1 MKNMLESIATR
12 VLISGVYNYL
22 LQELLYTLYDK
33 TLINMKQM
41 MENHVQVEEAN
52 MTRWGHHHF

>member
-1 MKNMLESIATR
+1 MLSIKNMLESIATR
-12 VLISGVYNYL
+12 VLISGV
-22 LQELLYTLYDK
+22 YDK